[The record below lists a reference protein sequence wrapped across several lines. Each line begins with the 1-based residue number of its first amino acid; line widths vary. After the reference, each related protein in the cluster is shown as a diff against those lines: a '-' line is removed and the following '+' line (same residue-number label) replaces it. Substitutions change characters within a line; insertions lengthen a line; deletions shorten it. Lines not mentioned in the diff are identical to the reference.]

1 MRLSEFDFELPP
13 GRIATRPAAPRDAA
27 RLLCV
32 GPEPAAGP
40 GEFADRRIADL
51 PELLRP
57 GDLLVVNDTRVIPAR
72 LLGRR
77 GEVRFEATLIEPTSP
92 GRWRALVRPARR
104 LHRGDIVIFAAGFEA
119 IVLNRD
125 GGEVEFE
132 FEMTAKAVINR
143 LRMHGSVPLPPY
155 ILATRVAGDTRAAV
169 ETETVDDT
177 RITRQVDAADAADY
191 QTMFAAAEGA
201 VAAPTAG
208 LHFTPALVRRLKA
221 RAIEIVP
228 VTLHVGPAS
237 FLPVTA
243 QVIDAHRMRAERAL
257 LSEGSAEALNRAR
270 AEGRRIVAVG
280 STSLRLIETACSED
294 GRVRPF
300 EGRTALFIR
309 PGYRFRI
316 TDLMVTNF
324 HQPRSTL
331 FMLVAAFAGLERIRR
346 AYGHAIASHYRFYSY
361 GDACLLERAR

>member
-1 MRLSEFDFELPP
+1 
-13 GRIATRPAAPRDAA
+13 
-27 RLLCV
+27 
-32 GPEPAAGP
+32 
-40 GEFADRRIADL
+40 
-51 PELLRP
+51 
-57 GDLLVVNDTRVIPAR
+57 
-72 LLGRR
+72 
-77 GEVRFEATLIEPTSP
+77 
-92 GRWRALVRPARR
+92 
-104 LHRGDIVIFAAGFEA
+104 
-119 IVLNRD
+119 
-125 GGEVEFE
+125 
-132 FEMTAKAVINR
+132 MTAKAVIDR

-155 ILATRVAGDTRAAV
+155 ILATREADAAGDIRATREA
-169 ETETVDDT
+169 E
-177 RITRQVDAADAADY
+177 AADAADY

-243 QVIDAHRMRAERAL
+243 EEIDAHRMRAERAI

-280 STSLRLIETACSED
+280 STSLRLIETACGED

-309 PGYRFRI
+309 PGYRFGI
-316 TDLMVTNF
+316 TDVMVTNF

-331 FMLVAAFAGLERIRR
+331 FMLVAAFVGLERIRR
-346 AYGHAIASHYRFYSY
+346 AYAHAIGAGYRFYSY
-361 GDACLLERAR
+361 GDACLLERER